1 MTQTKKKSREGI
13 MERCLLD
20 RSCILEFIRRNGEVN
35 TDRILVV
42 FGYPRAMVNTWLH
55 EMEQTGH
62 VVLIQKK
69 ETRIRNYWMAGEN
82 KAPLANFRR
91 HDPTIRQVFVK
102 AKQIGMA
109 RDELVA
115 ALFGQAVRA

>member
-1 MTQTKKKSREGI
+1 MAKTQKQSREEVR
-13 MERCLLD
+13 ERCLLD

-35 TDRILVV
+35 TDRILAV

-62 VVLIQKK
+62 VVVRQEKGN
-69 ETRIRNYWMAGEN
+69 RIRNFWMAGEN
-82 KAPLANFRR
+82 KTPLANFRR

-102 AKQIGMA
+102 AKQIGMK
-109 RDELVA
+109 RDLLVA
-115 ALFGQAVRA
+115 ALFGEAVRA

>member
-1 MTQTKKKSREGI
+1 MPKAKNKSREGV

-35 TDRILVV
+35 TDRILAV

-62 VVLIQKK
+62 VVLIKK
-69 ETRIRNYWMAGEN
+69 NEARIRNYWMAGEN
-82 KAPLANFRR
+82 KTPLANFRR

-102 AKQIGMA
+102 AKQIGMV

-115 ALFGQAVRA
+115 ALFGQAVHA